1 MAPDT
6 VSTSSAISKPLP
18 RQARSGKS
26 LGQHFLRD
34 EAALERIV
42 RAVDLTPDDPVLEIG
57 PGLGALTRLLCRDA
71 LSVTA
76 VEVDSR
82 FEPPLRK
89 LCEAFP
95 NLSLIFADFL
105 RLDSAELME
114 RAFGPARGVVAAN
127 IPYYISTAILERLLA
142 STNRWRRTVLLVQ
155 REFAAR
161 MAAAPG
167 CKAYGALSV
176 FVQFTARA
184 ELHAIVPRTA
194 FQPPPEVDSQIV
206 SLTPHEDRAVPPE
219 HEALFFHVVRSSFGQ
234 RRKTLLNALMRAPA
248 SFGLGLTLDDR
259 DECAAILAGAGI
271 DGLRRGE
278 TLSIAEFAR
287 LTESFVAAGRPIIA
301 ESAR

>member
-6 VSTSSAISKPLP
+6 VSTSSAKRKPLP
-18 RQARSGKS
+18 RPARSGKS

-57 PGLGALTRLLCRDA
+57 PGLGALTKLLCRDA
-71 LSVTA
+71 LRVTA
-76 VEVDSR
+76 VEVDPR

-95 NLSLIFADFL
+95 NLDLIFADFL
-105 RLDSAELME
+105 RLDLADLLA
-114 RAFGPARGVVAAN
+114 RAFGPVRGVVAAN

-142 STNRWRRTVLLVQ
+142 STSEWRRTVLLVQ

-167 CKAYGALSV
+167 GKEYGALSV
-176 FVQFTARA
+176 FVQFTTHA
-184 ELHAIVPRTA
+184 ELHGVVPRTA
-194 FQPPPEVDSQIV
+194 FQPAPEVDSQIV
-206 SLTPHEDRAVPPE
+206 TLTPHTARAVPVE
-219 HEALFFHVVRSSFGQ
+219 HETLFFHVVRAAFGQ
-234 RRKTLLNALMRAPA
+234 RRKTLLNALVRAPA
-248 SFGLGLTLDDR
+248 SFGLGLALDDR
-259 DECAAILAGAGI
+259 DECASILAAAGI

-278 TLSIAEFAR
+278 TLSIAEFAL
-287 LTESFVAAGRPIIA
+287 LTQAFLAAGRPI
-301 ESAR
+301 ESDVPR